1 MAGRPARLALPLA
14 TLLLAA
20 LAASLCQR
28 PSAVNYARRIEAGRQ
43 ADAANATWNRTH
55 GDAP

>member
-1 MAGRPARLALPLA
+1 MADRTAKLALPIA

-20 LAASLCQR
+20 LAVSLCHR
-28 PSAVNYARRIEAGRQ
+28 PSAVSYARRIEAGRQ
-43 ADAANATWNRTH
+43 ADAANATWNRVH